1 MHLDF
6 PIDFQCHVVK
16 KVDRFEGLVIRIYI
30 GMTILFQQSCQP
42 HFPVEFMSKLTIA
55 LTAPQR
61 TYLGGGKCRT
71 DLSGSKIR
79 MPGGKMLWLDVNN

>member
-1 MHLDF
+1 
-6 PIDFQCHVVK
+6 
-16 KVDRFEGLVIRIYI
+16 
-30 GMTILFQQSCQP
+30 MTILFQQSCQP
-42 HFPVEFMSKLTIA
+42 HFPMEFMSKLTIA

-79 MPGGKMLWLDVNN
+79 MPGGKMLWLDVNNWKMMKGSRVHHGYFWILNVRYLTAW